1 MVKLE
6 NYLVLL
12 NITEPNKL
20 LKLSKILK
28 YKYMAYKIPKTQ
40 HQNMYKV

>member
-1 MVKLE
+1 MVKFE

-12 NITEPNKL
+12 NIIEPNKL
-20 LKLSKILK
+20 LKLFKILK
-28 YKYMAYKIPKTQ
+28 YKHITYKIPKTQ